1 MDLWTVLVIA
11 VGLAMDC
18 FAVSLGVGTTGQA
31 NSARPIFR
39 LSFHFGLFQAGM
51 CLVGWL
57 AGSAVLPLI
66 AGFDHWVA
74 LALLAF
80 VGIRMVREGLR
91 GEGQEAGGEDPS
103 RGASLIM
110 LSLATSI
117 DSLAV
122 GLGLAML
129 RTSILGAALII
140 GLVSAIFAAVGVLAG
155 GKLGQRFGKRMEI
168 VGGLVLVAIGIRVV
182 ISHLL

>member
-18 FAVSLGVGTTGQA
+18 FAVSLGIGTTGQA

-39 LSFHFGLFQAGM
+39 LSFHFGFFQTGM
-51 CLVGWL
+51 CLIGWL

-74 LALLAF
+74 LVLLAI
-80 VGIRMVREGLR
+80 VGVRMIREGLR
-91 GEGQEAGGEDPS
+91 VEGEEAAGEDPS

-110 LSLATSI
+110 LSVATSI

-122 GLGLAML
+122 GLSLAML
-129 RTSILGAALII
+129 QTNIVGSALII
-140 GLVSAIFAAVGVLAG
+140 GLVSAIFAAAGVLAG

-168 VGGLVLVAIGIRVV
+168 LGGLVLVAIGIRVV